1 MSLRFTRRQLC
12 AFAMTALIAFTSAT
26 ASNVD
31 ASTTLRIGMNGF
43 PASLGNPYRGNGRPG
58 TLIWYALFDALTQL
72 DERGELT
79 PALAVSWKLVAPA
92 KWRFELRTGVRF
104 ADGTPFDA
112 HTAAAVMHWLASPA
126 GRSTVI
132 GNELRGVTAARAVSD
147 FELEIET
154 RDPDPILPKRM
165 VGALMVEPRAWN
177 RLGPDGFALEPIGT
191 GPYVL
196 QSWDQRTRRVHAT
209 QSRYAWRRPA
219 YFTRLEFVELPE
231 SAARTQALLS
241 QDVDISLVEIEEL
254 ERLEARGY
262 NVIAAPAMSVMSLGF
277 VTERATPSPLQDVR
291 VRQALNLAVDR
302 ETIAR
307 TLLRGFGRGAGQPA
321 AAMSFGHDPELPP
334 YPYDPQHARALLTE
348 AGYPNGFAF
357 EADVLIN
364 SFPADTLIYQS
375 MAHYLRQVGVEV
387 TLRVITFP
395 QYLRNLQRNTFSG
408 DAFGASWNSAPYND
422 ATRPMEGFSC
432 NRPRPFFCDRALAT
446 ELKSASTMLDEHARL
461 EAMRKLAR
469 SYRDAAPALFLVEQV
484 DLYAHAPRI
493 ANTRLRNRVPVYE
506 TIVPATAS
514 QRVSSKEGSNREVR

>member
-1 MSLRFTRRQLC
+1 MSTCVARSKPWLI
-12 AFAMTALIAFTSAT
+12 AIIALAAFTSAG
-26 ASNVD
+26 ASSLD
-31 ASTTLRIGMNGF
+31 ASTTLRVGMNGF

-58 TLIWYALFDALTQL
+58 TLIWYALFDGLTQL
-72 DERGELT
+72 DERGELA
-79 PALAVSWKLVAPA
+79 PALALSWELVSPTQ
-92 KWRFELRTGVRF
+92 WRFELRQGVRF
-104 ADGTPFDA
+104 ADGAQFDA
-112 HTAAAVMHWLASPA
+112 HAAAAMMHWLGSKA

-132 GNELRGVTAARAVSD
+132 GNELRGVTGARAVGD
-147 FELEIET
+147 FVLEIET

-177 RLGPDGFALEPIGT
+177 RLGPDGFALQPIGT

-209 QSRYAWRRPA
+209 VNRYAWRKSA
-219 YFTRLEFVELPE
+219 HFTRLEFVELPE

-254 ERLEARGY
+254 DRLEARGY
-262 NVIAAPAMSVMSLGF
+262 HVIAAPAMSVMSLGF

-307 TLLRGFGRGAGQPA
+307 TLLRGYGRGAGQPA
-321 AAMSFGHDPELPP
+321 ASMSFGHDPALSP
-334 YPYDPQHARALLTE
+334 YPYDPQRARALLVE

-357 EADVLIN
+357 DADVLIN

-395 QYLRNLQRNTFSG
+395 QYLRNLQRNSFNG

-422 ATRPMEGFSC
+422 ATRPMESFSC
-432 NRPRPFFCDRALAT
+432 NRPRPFFCDRALAS
-446 ELKSASTMLDEHARL
+446 ELKAVSTILGEDARL

-493 ANTRLRNRVPVYE
+493 ANMRLRNRVPVYE
-506 TIVPATAS
+506 TIVPATAA
-514 QRVSSKEGSNREVR
+514 QRLSSKQGIKP